1 MPSFASRQWVPF
13 PIERVF
19 AFFADPANL
28 PRLMPP
34 ALATRIER
42 IAPATVPGLPA
53 AAGTN
58 IQITFRPI
66 PLLPVRLAWVARIIE
81 LVPPSYFIDE
91 QQSGPF
97 AQFRHRHGFVAE
109 ARDGVAG
116 TLVTDDIDFTLPF
129 GYLGRLASPLVRLQL
144 ALAFAA
150 RRQRLPVLL
159 GAS

>member
-1 MPSFASRQWVPF
+1 MHSFVSRQWVPF
-13 PIERVF
+13 PIEQVF

-34 ALATRIER
+34 ALSTRIER
-42 IAPATVPGLPA
+42 IEPTPVPGLPA
-53 AAGTN
+53 AAGTD

-66 PLLPVRLAWVARIIE
+66 SFLPVRLGWVARIVE

-97 AQFRHRHGFVAE
+97 QYFHHRHGFLSETRNSIV
-109 ARDGVAG
+109 G
-116 TLVTDDIDFTLPF
+116 TLVTDDIDFVLPLGF
-129 GYLGRLASPLVRLQL
+129 LGRVASPLVRLQL
-144 ALAFAA
+144 VAAFAA
-150 RRQRLPVLL
+150 RRRRLPALL